1 MARACS
7 RPALAGGVCPHGA
20 RLPYCAGNRV
30 RAGWFVQR
38 AMLGLPGDAGDHP
51 GFGTHLGWT
60 DAHSGSGVSLRPPCT
75 ASTSLSLKPVYASS
89 AHLLTWLSC
98 GPVVA
103 ARFFPCWTSET
114 QSDLLARRSMKR
126 LILFGLLAGV
136 VPGLCSAQAA
146 PSNPS
151 VPATS
156 VSAADERAA
165 AQEQRIKDLEERL
178 ISLEGRPY
186 A

>member
-1 MARACS
+1 
-7 RPALAGGVCPHGA
+7 
-20 RLPYCAGNRV
+20 
-30 RAGWFVQR
+30 
-38 AMLGLPGDAGDHP
+38 
-51 GFGTHLGWT
+51 
-60 DAHSGSGVSLRPPCT
+60 
-75 ASTSLSLKPVYASS
+75 
-89 AHLLTWLSC
+89 
-98 GPVVA
+98 
-103 ARFFPCWTSET
+103 
-114 QSDLLARRSMKR
+114 MKR

-178 ISLEGRPY
+178 ISLEGQVSVRLRAPKPRHNPL
-186 A
+186 